1 MDLQLSSNAFDTPS
15 CIVAFAYSGGE
26 QSVVAKELD
35 RQTDGHLGQLVA
47 SGDLSAEIGE
57 CTLIHHLPKTRVER
71 VLLVGL
77 GPRPEV
83 DRRAFVRCCR
93 LALEKLDKMR
103 VEEAALALF
112 DEDRAGCCP
121 LLWSLQTVARLAVEA
136 SYRFDGYKKNKT
148 SSKGLAGKKLR
159 LVVPHEHL
167 AKAAIAVARGREV
180 GFGANFARDLGN
192 TPPNV
197 CTPVYLEKQA
207 KDMAKKKDKGGSGS
221 ALRVRSLGEPELT
234 KLGMGAMLAVARG
247 SVNPPRLIALEHCGG
262 KEGGAAVVLV
272 GKGVTFDTGGI
283 SLKPAKDMDEMKYDM
298 CGAASVLGVIH
309 ACQALDLPVNVV
321 GVIPAVENMPGGEA
335 TRPGDIVKTAAG
347 DSVEILNTDAEGRL
361 ILCDALHWSQQFK
374 PRVLIDIATLTG
386 ACVVALGRHRAGMFS
401 NDDELAEQLQ
411 QAGED
416 SGDLCWRL
424 PLGKEYSEEL
434 KSNFAD
440 VANIAG
446 AREAGAVTA
455 ACFLERF
462 VGEAP
467 WAHLDIAGVAWL
479 SGHHKGA
486 TGRPVPLLMEYLFRC
501 ADQG

>member
-1 MDLQLSSNAFDTPS
+1 MDIQLSSNAFDTPS
-15 CIVAFAYSGGE
+15 CIIAFTYSGGE
-26 QSVVAKELD
+26 QSAVAEELD
-35 RQTDGHLGQLVA
+35 RQTDGYLSQLVA
-47 SGDLSAEIGE
+47 RGDLSAKIGE
-57 CTLIHHLPKTRVER
+57 CTLLLHLPKARVER
-71 VLLVGL
+71 ALLIGL
-77 GPRPEV
+77 GSRPEV

-93 LALEKLDKMR
+93 LALEKLEKMR
-103 VEEAALALF
+103 IKEVALALF
-112 DEDRAGCCP
+112 DEDTAACCP
-121 LLWSLQTVARLAVEA
+121 LLWSVQTVARLAVEA
-136 SYRFDGYKKNKT
+136 SYRFDDYKKKKA
-148 SSKGLAGKKLR
+148 SSQGLAGKKLR

-167 AKAAIAVARGREV
+167 AKATIAVARGREV
-180 GFGANFARDLGN
+180 GLGANFARDLGN

-207 KDMAKKKDKGGSGS
+207 KDLAKKKGKDGS
-221 ALRVRSLGEPELT
+221 ALRVQSLGEFELT
-234 KLGMGAMLAVARG
+234 KLGMEALLAVAHG
-247 SVNPPRLIALEHCGG
+247 STHPPRLISLEHSGG
-262 KEGGAAVVLV
+262 KEGEAPVVLV

-283 SLKPAKDMDEMKYDM
+283 SLKPSKDMDEMKYDM
-298 CGAASVLGVIH
+298 CGAASVFGVIC
-309 ACQALDLPVNVV
+309 ACQALALPLNVV
-321 GVIPAVENMPGGEA
+321 GVIPAVENMPGGKA

-386 ACVVALGRHRAGMFS
+386 ACVVALGRHRAGLFS
-401 NDDELAEQLQ
+401 NDEGLAGQLH

-424 PLGKEYSEEL
+424 PLGKEYNEEL

-462 VGEAP
+462 VGETP

-501 ADQG
+501 VDPS

>member
-1 MDLQLSSNAFDTPS
+1 MHPAPQLAQDPRR
-15 CIVAFAYSGGE
+15 A
-26 QSVVAKELD
+26 
-35 RQTDGHLGQLVA
+35 
-47 SGDLSAEIGE
+47 
-57 CTLIHHLPKTRVER
+57 
-71 VLLVGL
+71 VLLIGL
-77 GPRPEV
+77 GPRPEA

-93 LALEKLDKMR
+93 LALEKLHKIR
-103 VEEAALALF
+103 VNDVSLALF
-112 DEDRAGCCP
+112 DEKIAASCP
-121 LLWSLQTVARLAVEA
+121 LLWSVQQVARLAVEA
-136 SYRFDGYKKNKT
+136 SYCFDQFKKDKT
-148 SSKGLAGKKLR
+148 SSKGLAEKKLR
-159 LVVPHEHL
+159 LIVPHEHL
-167 AKAAIAVARGREV
+167 AKATIAMDRGREV
-180 GFGANFARDLGN
+180 GLGANFARDLGN

-207 KDMAKKKDKGGSGS
+207 KSMVRKKERSGGRS
-221 ALRVRSLGEPELT
+221 ALNVQSLGESELA
-234 KLGMGAMLAVARG
+234 KLSMGALLAVALG
-247 SVNPPRLIALEHCGG
+247 STRPPRLIALEHCGG
-262 KEGGAAVVLV
+262 EKGEAPVVLV

-298 CGAASVLGVIH
+298 CGAASVFGVIR
-309 ACQALDLPVNVV
+309 ACQALDLPLNVV
-321 GVIPAVENMPGGEA
+321 GVVPAVENMPGGDA

-401 NDDELAEQLQ
+401 NEDELASQLY

-424 PLGKEYSEEL
+424 PLGREYSEEL

-462 VGEAP
+462 VGDTP

-486 TGRPVPLLMEYLFRC
+486 TGRPVPLLMEYLFHCVDRS
-501 ADQG
+501 